1 MLTVQG
7 KSVLTKNFS
16 VLKHN
21 NSCLLITCKG
31 IKKNGIH
38 EKCPFIHEGDWGDLE
53 LTEHQ
58 NFHDAQ
64 ESQNYS
70 WLGFDTSQA
79 IGKFSGRDG
88 KSS

>member
-1 MLTVQG
+1 M
-7 KSVLTKNFS
+7 
-16 VLKHN
+16 
-21 NSCLLITCKG
+21 LITCKG
-31 IKKNGIH
+31 IQKNGIH
-38 EKCPFIHEGDWGDLE
+38 EKCPFIHDGEWGDSE

-58 NFHDAQ
+58 NFHNSQ

-70 WLGFDTSQA
+70 WLGFDTSQP

>member
-21 NSCLLITCKG
+21 NSYLLITCKG

-38 EKCPFIHEGDWGDLE
+38 VKCPFIHDGDWGDSE

-58 NFHDAQ
+58 NFHNTQ

-70 WLGFDTSQA
+70 WLGFDTSQV